1 MSSDMKSVLL
11 AARSALG
18 TTDGVPAREVFRG
31 AGLSIVEEDFLPIH
45 SLRRSRAAH
54 DETWLSR
61 TLASVGLE
69 LPEAPRAQSG
79 NATRACVHIAPTAW
93 LMTGHID
100 VPPGGNGWL
109 HTGLA
114 STLWALKS
122 GNASWRERVWKEA

>member
-1 MSSDMKSVLL
+1 MPAFAYCYISCRFFLNIRLPPGSTRTSTRFPYTTLF
-11 AARSALG
+11 RS
-18 TTDGVPAREVFRG
+18 
-31 AGLSIVEEDFLPIH
+31 EDCLPIH

-54 DETWLSR
+54 DGTWLSR

-79 NATRACVHIAPTAW
+79 NATRACVHIEPNAW

-109 HTGLA
+109 HTEQIGRA
-114 STLWALKS
+114 SC
-122 GNASWRERVWKEA
+122 RERVGPYV